1 MFLAIVQHAPR
12 WVWFL
17 LAALLAL
24 GVSLSFPRRMSL
36 RRAIVVPVAMVTL
49 SLAGVVSAFAHTPLA
64 LVAWALGIAA
74 ALAATRALGLW
85 RGIAWSAADA
95 RLVVPGSWL
104 PLLMIVTLFAIKFCV
119 GALLA
124 MNPALAHDTGFAA
137 SAGLAYGAFSGLF
150 FGRGVVMWQVARRNL
165 QSALAV

>member
-1 MFLAIVQHAPR
+1 MFLSIVQHAPR

-24 GVSLSFPRRMSL
+24 GVSLSLPRRMSL

-49 SLAGVVSAFAHTPLA
+49 SLASVVSAFSQTPLA
-64 LVAWALGIAA
+64 LVAWAVGIAA
-74 ALAATRALGLW
+74 ALAATSALGLW
-85 RGIAWSAADA
+85 RGIVWSAGDA

-104 PLLMIVTLFAIKFCV
+104 PLLLMVTLFAIKFCV
-119 GALLA
+119 GVLLA
-124 MNPALAHDTGFAA
+124 MTPALAYEAGFAA
-137 SAGLAYGAFSGLF
+137 SVGLAYGAFNGFF

-165 QSALAV
+165 HSALAV